1 MTTPTAPTNPTAPT
15 SPTRRV
21 ALSARPPL
29 LVDVL
34 SLLLRATGA
43 EVVIDP
49 NGDEGRFDIAIVLE
63 PGGRD
68 VEAALYVTL
77 DPPEVRRGGAE
88 LVDGDGR
95 HLGSVAG
102 SDELI
107 TFLLAGVDGGS
118 NGGCGSHG

>member
-1 MTTPTAPTNPTAPT
+1 M
-15 SPTRRV
+15 
-21 ALSARPPL
+21 

-49 NGDEGRFDIAIVLE
+49 NGDDGRFDVAIVLE
-63 PGGRD
+63 PGGPA

-77 DPPEVRRGGAE
+77 DPPEERRGGAE
-88 LVDGDGR
+88 LADGDGR

-107 TFLLAGVDGGS
+107 AFLLAGIDGGS
-118 NGGCGSHG
+118 DGGHG